1 MNIKMD
7 DLFDKRSVVGAK
19 LEALLAEKGYT
30 KSRLCRECG
39 ISRPTLDKLLAG
51 NITSKANFEK
61 HMQKIFTALSM
72 TPDALLGN
80 VKNAYSRVREIRN
93 TLNINQDVISRITS
107 ISPERLSEI
116 EAGADVTIAE
126 LRDIALCLHT
136 GTRYIENTSV
146 FYPQMSVMEDVF
158 RFSANGNAADLS
170 GFWGHIGILP
180 KSGKAYYWYP
190 ITLHYAKYVSKN
202 MNNSRLV
209 VPCMNNKLLF
219 LNTDNIDGIVLLDK
233 ACDPPDFANWDPS
246 VGEGEIPLVVY
257 EALDDFYFAMES
269 NGMSDEDV
277 LSPMFMNYMKDIAK
291 QYKWTED
298 DIFDL
303 TSKIMIK
310 YYDGN
315 ELINYTDFSC
325 EDSLVG
331 EIERVCV
338 FGDDIHEKYIAFS
351 DNNGADIMINTDNI
365 SLIELPLV
373 KVEEAILQGYQK
385 MMSE

>member
-146 FYPQMSVMEDVF
+146 FYP
-158 RFSANGNAADLS
+158 RCL
-170 GFWGHIGILP
+170 
-180 KSGKAYYWYP
+180 
-190 ITLHYAKYVSKN
+190 
-202 MNNSRLV
+202 
-209 VPCMNNKLLF
+209 
-219 LNTDNIDGIVLLDK
+219 
-233 ACDPPDFANWDPS
+233 
-246 VGEGEIPLVVY
+246 
-257 EALDDFYFAMES
+257 
-269 NGMSDEDV
+269 
-277 LSPMFMNYMKDIAK
+277 
-291 QYKWTED
+291 
-298 DIFDL
+298 
-303 TSKIMIK
+303 
-310 YYDGN
+310 
-315 ELINYTDFSC
+315 
-325 EDSLVG
+325 
-331 EIERVCV
+331 
-338 FGDDIHEKYIAFS
+338 
-351 DNNGADIMINTDNI
+351 
-365 SLIELPLV
+365 
-373 KVEEAILQGYQK
+373 
-385 MMSE
+385 